1 MMTDF
6 ERRVLADLATLKSEM
21 KALIG
26 NGQPGR
32 LRHMEDRVERHEAM
46 VQRSIG
52 IAGLLGV
59 VLTLVHLGID
69 YLKIRH

>member
-1 MMTDF
+1 MTDF

-32 LRHMEDRVERHEAM
+32 LRRMEERVERHEAV
-46 VQRSIG
+46 VQRAIG
-52 IAGLLGV
+52 IAGLAGV
-59 VLTLVHLGID
+59 MLTLVHLGID